1 MNPVDYWHEIR
12 QVCNDAFRSSLHYS
26 IASVTEDGAP
36 HVTPIGSLLLR
47 EPGHAIYFE
56 AFTQHMPHNFRHNEK
71 VCVLAV
77 NSGLWFWVKALLRG
91 RFSAPPAI
99 RLHGTVGA
107 PRKAA
112 PDEIERWA
120 RRVRRVR
127 RTKGHAIM
135 WANMA
140 TVRDIRFSKVEGI
153 HIGAMT
159 QGVWSEL
166 TKSELVRP
174 ST

>member
-26 IASVTEDGAP
+26 IASVTEDGTP
-36 HVTPIGSLLLR
+36 HVTPIGSLLLC

-56 AFTQHMPHNFRHNEK
+56 EFTRHMPHNFSHNAK

-77 NSGLWFWVKALLRG
+77 NSGRWFWLKALLRG
-91 RFSAPPAI
+91 RFSDPPAI

-107 PRKAA
+107 PRAA
-112 PDEIERWA
+112 TPEEADLWG
-120 RRVRRVR
+120 RRVRRFR
-127 RTKGHAIM
+127 RTRGYAIM
-135 WANMA
+135 WAHMT
-140 TVRDIRFSKVEGI
+140 TVRDIHFSKVEGI

-159 QGVWSEL
+159 QAVWSEL
-166 TKSELVRP
+166 TESAVVGRP
-174 ST
+174 A